1 MDIIT
6 SGYFF
11 WIVGIVFSQIYFL
24 IDAPFFKEKRLY
36 AFLYGIIN
44 LIILSLGAKLL
55 YIFENLNFVIHYG
68 LTFSGFSL
76 FGAIFFLPLSA
87 FIVSLIFKK
96 DYFNVASFITIAS
109 LIMLGFY
116 RVDCWISG
124 CCGGIMINGFKIPT
138 QIIESVSCLLMATL
152 FIFFTHYK
160 KLYQG
165 QCFYLFFLIYGL
177 LRFIIEFFRVR
188 TNLFS
193 VFSISHIFALIS
205 IIIGIIL
212 MILTRRF
219 YAKTKQ

>member
-55 YIFENLNFVIHYG
+55 YIFENLDFVIHYG

-96 DYFNVASFITIAS
+96 DY
-109 LIMLGFY
+109 L
-116 RVDCWISG
+116 
-124 CCGGIMINGFKIPT
+124 NGA
-138 QIIESVSCLLMATL
+138 V
-152 FIFFTHYK
+152 
-160 KLYQG
+160 
-165 QCFYLFFLIYGL
+165 
-177 LRFIIEFFRVR
+177 
-188 TNLFS
+188 N
-193 VFSISHIFALIS
+193 
-205 IIIGIIL
+205 
-212 MILTRRF
+212 
-219 YAKTKQ
+219 